1 MRTHTLKLGVFVL
14 ATVVTAVL
22 AFAEATTTKPSEKYV
37 LTLHSVFGAEPQ
49 RWVFLLKTPDGGIGI
64 TSSDRL
70 QSYIELMVPKNA
82 TLEWVPTCTTRWCWR
97 AVRSIAWPSA
107 ISTLIGLCTQTSIPA
122 SIA

>member
-1 MRTHTLKLGVFVL
+1 MTPGSVVAVL
-14 ATVVTAVL
+14 PLWAAVL

-82 TLEWVPTCTTRWCWR
+82 TLEWVPTCTTKGEEPMR
-97 AVRSIAWPSA
+97 
-107 ISTLIGLCTQTSIPA
+107 TQAELDAFAEFCAKHGIKLVVIPA
-122 SIA
+122 G